1 MKISIVTPVFNG
13 EAVINSCLHSVAIQ
27 DYPDKEHIIVDGL
40 SNDKTVSIIQNFK
53 GKYIK
58 SVSEKDAGLYD
69 AFNKGIGLA
78 DGDVVCFLCADD
90 MYAHEHVLQTVAET
104 FRSNPE
110 ADMVYGDIAYVD
122 RINLSKV
129 TRYWKSCS
137 FRKGLFKKGWLPPNT
152 ALFIRRDVFKKYG
165 AFSLKFRMASDYE
178 MQFRFFEKHLLKS
191 IYVPGIMVYMRSGG
205 MSNSNL
211 RAMYT
216 SLKECYNALS
226 NQKVAFPI
234 VYIVNTLF
242 YRLRQTRIPSHIK
255 KMSREYMQILQV
267 NS

>member
-1 MKISIVTPVFNG
+1 VT
-13 EAVINSCLHSVAIQ
+13 
-27 DYPDKEHIIVDGL
+27 
-40 SNDKTVSIIQNFK
+40 TIQNFN
-53 GKYIK
+53 GNHIK
-58 SVSEKDAGLYD
+58 LLSEKDAGLYD

-90 MYAHEHVLQTVAET
+90 MYAHENVLQTVAET
-104 FRSNPE
+104 FRSSAE

-122 RINLSKV
+122 RNNLSKV
-129 TRYWKSCS
+129 RRYWKSCQ

-165 AFSLKFRMASDYE
+165 AFSLEFRMASDYE

-191 IYVPGIMVYMRSGG
+191 VYVPGIMVYMRSGG

-211 RAMYT
+211 RSMYT

-226 NQKVAFPI
+226 GQKVVFPI
-234 VYIVNTLF
+234 FYIVNTLF

-255 KMSREYMQILQV
+255 KMTMKHMQVLQAI
-267 NS
+267 S